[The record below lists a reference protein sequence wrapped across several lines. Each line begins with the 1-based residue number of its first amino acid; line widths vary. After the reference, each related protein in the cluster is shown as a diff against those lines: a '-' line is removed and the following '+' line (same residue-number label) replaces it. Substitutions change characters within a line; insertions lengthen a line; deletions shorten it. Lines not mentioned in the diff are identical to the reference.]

1 MTKAAS
7 PIRLQKELMQSATVA
22 AALSHRS
29 AAEQIEY
36 WAFLGRSIAKVIDT
50 DKILAIHSG
59 LAEIKI
65 ENVTA
70 PAIDPDTVFSVLEE
84 DRKSGILA
92 ENVTSSSVRYQAS
105 HLHPGLLEKIGCDG
119 KVTSKQLWLLAG
131 GNGVGKTTF
140 YRTRLKNFGIP
151 FVNADVIAKE
161 IFPDA
166 TEKNSYL
173 AVNIAEEIRNK
184 LLQEGRNFCFET
196 VFSYSSKIDFVA
208 NAKALGYQVILVFIV
223 SSWEG

>member
-105 HLHPGLLEKIGCDG
+105 HLHLGLLEKIDCDG
-119 KVTSKQLWLLAG
+119 KVT
-131 GNGVGKTTF
+131 VG
-140 YRTRLKNFGIP
+140 
-151 FVNADVIAKE
+151 
-161 IFPDA
+161 
-166 TEKNSYL
+166 
-173 AVNIAEEIRNK
+173 
-184 LLQEGRNFCFET
+184 QFC
-196 VFSYSSKIDFVA
+196 D
-208 NAKALGYQVILVFIV
+208 GVFIP
-223 SSWEG
+223 SQI